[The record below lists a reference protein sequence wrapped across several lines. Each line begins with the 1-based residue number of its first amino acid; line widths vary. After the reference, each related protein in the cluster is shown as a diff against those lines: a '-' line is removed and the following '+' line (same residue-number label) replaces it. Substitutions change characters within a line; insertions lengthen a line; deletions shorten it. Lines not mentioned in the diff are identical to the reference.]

1 MIVYLTNATL
11 YSRAG
16 CPQPAGHLL
25 GAIARKGNQIPQ
37 KNALRRCD
45 AKHHRRLEGKPPY
58 SEILRFT
65 NLNDHLHVDRRSN
78 EPGGPN
84 GVTIIAAAKARNCQ
98 LITARINGHYLK

>member
-25 GAIARKGNQIPQ
+25 GAIARKGNQIPH

-45 AKHHRRLEGKPPY
+45 AKHHRRLEGKQPY

-65 NLNDHLHVDRRSN
+65 NLIDYLQLLVTQESLPSGRLFCFCNKMFRHLHIDM
-78 EPGGPN
+78 
-84 GVTIIAAAKARNCQ
+84 
-98 LITARINGHYLK
+98 L